1 MVSIDRKFLIFIVPL
16 LLMLGMLVTV
26 AIVVNNTNEAE
37 KAARADNPSQS
48 YVDLSDEEVD
58 QDCPTAKSYC
68 VFEHDQQK
76 YLILN
81 NTYSGDHDI
90 KYFAVTKTDAS
101 SIPAY
106 SYLNYDEYHEFSQ
119 KYKLEEKYTSSSSHY
134 IVYFYNSGLIAPDEV
149 YNPTVYN
156 SLYVK
161 LGEVKYESDRATL
174 YVWNNITDLGGVYQ
188 TLPGS
193 QTRTKAYAI
202 IIPTNYEVN
211 DFRIKELIHRTEYN
225 KIAKVNPMDGY
236 SYSPM
241 DNAEIVKNMS
251 IGSKN
256 EQFNTIVSNSLS
268 ALAKE
273 RTVKIATTRNEFP
286 TPVLYSYIDLINSV
300 AKIQTGTKAIHYNAF
315 TDDLALNFSLY
326 GGAGE
331 YASSTSS
338 VVDRSALFKSI
349 FNNFSDI
356 DIFDQNA
363 DYKLSISK
371 DSDSYTVKLS
381 QSSATGSAAKKTTTI
396 QFNKR
401 TFLPMKTITKT
412 GTNVFTYTNDNI
424 ALPDDID
431 YTSHQAQIN

>member
-1 MVSIDRKFLIFIVPL
+1 MASIDRKFFIFIIPL
-16 LLMLGMLVTV
+16 LLMLGMLVAV
-26 AIVVNNTNEAE
+26 AVVVNNTKEAE
-37 KAARADNPSQS
+37 KAARASNPYQS
-48 YVDLSDEEVD
+48 SVDLSDEEVD
-58 QDCPTAKSYC
+58 QDCPNTKSYC
-68 VFEHDQQK
+68 VFEHNQQK

-90 KYFAVTKTDAS
+90 QYFAVTKADAS

-106 SYLNYDEYHEFSQ
+106 SYLNYDEYRDFSQ
-119 KYKLEEKYTSSSSHY
+119 KYKLTEKYTDSSSHY

-161 LGEVKYESDRATL
+161 LGDVKYESDRATL
-174 YVWNNITDLGGVYQ
+174 YVWNNTTDLGGVYQ

-202 IIPTNYEVN
+202 IIPTTYEVN

-225 KIAKVNPMDGY
+225 KIAKINPMDGY
-236 SYSPM
+236 SYNLA
-241 DNAEIVKNMS
+241 DNAELVKQIS
-251 IGSKN
+251 AGSKN
-256 EQFNTIVSNSLS
+256 EQFNTIVSNSLRS
-268 ALAKE
+268 LANE

-300 AKIQTGTKAIHYNAF
+300 AKIQTGTKAYHYNAF

-326 GGAGE
+326 GGTDE
-331 YASSTSS
+331 KASFTSS
-338 VVDRSALFKSI
+338 VVDRDALFKSI

-356 DIFDQNA
+356 DIFAENPE
-363 DYKLSISK
+363 YKVSISK
-371 DSDSYTVKLS
+371 DSDSYTVRLV
-381 QSSATGSAAKKTTTI
+381 QSSATANNKKTTTI

-401 TFLPMKTITKT
+401 TFLPMKTVTKT

-424 ALPDDID
+424 TLPDDID
-431 YTSHQAQIN
+431 YTSVHAQIN